1 MDLKKKKSYTYTKI
15 HQHEIS
21 KHWAKRILKAFR
33 KEKEKQ
39 QQVSYKGL
47 GVIMAPTFSIA
58 ILGAK
63 RHWDNHFKIPR
74 ENNVQLQILCPN
86 YHNQM
91 QRQN

>member
-1 MDLKKKKSYTYTKI
+1 MGPAKWIKKKKKPYTYTKT

-47 GVIMAPTFSIA
+47 GVIMVPTFSIA
-58 ILGAK
+58 ILGPK
-63 RHWDNHFKIPR
+63 DTG
-74 ENNVQLQILCPN
+74 QSLQNP
-86 YHNQM
+86 
-91 QRQN
+91 